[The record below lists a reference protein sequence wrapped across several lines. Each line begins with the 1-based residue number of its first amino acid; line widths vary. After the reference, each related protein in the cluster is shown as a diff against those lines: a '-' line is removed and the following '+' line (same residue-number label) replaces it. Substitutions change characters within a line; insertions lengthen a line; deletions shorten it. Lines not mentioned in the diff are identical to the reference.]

1 MYRFDYSLDD
11 YLRVTDNCANHV
23 KMLLQTRYDELEHIR
38 KAINDRYP
46 FEDLFLKQAEVD
58 DEKFLIHRLL
68 EYLDSCVLERRV
80 KRASLKAAF
89 LCPHLLSGLKN
100 CTYFSL
106 LHNH

>member
-38 KAINDRYP
+38 EAINDRYP

-68 EYLDSCVLERRV
+68 EYLDSCVLERR
-80 KRASLKAAF
+80 KIFSDAAGSATGTTDD
-89 LCPHLLSGLKN
+89 SG
-100 CTYFSL
+100 SREPV
-106 LHNH
+106 

>member
-46 FEDLFLKQAEVD
+46 FEALSESHFSLSSSAKWL
-58 DEKFLIHRLL
+58 EKLHVF
-68 EYLDSCVLERRV
+68 LDS
-80 KRASLKAAF
+80 
-89 LCPHLLSGLKN
+89 P
-100 CTYFSL
+100 
-106 LHNH
+106 

>member
-23 KMLLQTRYDELEHIR
+23 KMLLQTRYDELEH
-38 KAINDRYP
+38 YP

-68 EYLDSCVLERRV
+68 EYLDSCVLERREF
-80 KRASLKAAF
+80 RREMFSDAAGSATGTTDD
-89 LCPHLLSGLKN
+89 SG
-100 CTYFSL
+100 SRESV
-106 LHNH
+106 

>member
-38 KAINDRYP
+38 EALNDRYP

-68 EYLDSCVLERRV
+68 EYLDSCVLERREFRRE
-80 KRASLKAAF
+80 KFSDAAGSATGTTDD
-89 LCPHLLSGLKN
+89 SG
-100 CTYFSL
+100 SRESV
-106 LHNH
+106 

>member
-38 KAINDRYP
+38 EAINDRYP
-46 FEDLFLKQAEVD
+46 FKDLLLKQAEVD

-68 EYLDSCVLERRV
+68 EYLDSCVLERR
-80 KRASLKAAF
+80 KMFSDAAGSATGTTDD
-89 LCPHLLSGLKN
+89 SG
-100 CTYFSL
+100 SREPV
-106 LHNH
+106 

>member
-38 KAINDRYP
+38 EAINDRYP

-68 EYLDSCVLERRV
+68 EYLDSCVLERR
-80 KRASLKAAF
+80 KMFSDAAGSATGTTDD
-89 LCPHLLSGLKN
+89 SG
-100 CTYFSL
+100 SREPV
-106 LHNH
+106 